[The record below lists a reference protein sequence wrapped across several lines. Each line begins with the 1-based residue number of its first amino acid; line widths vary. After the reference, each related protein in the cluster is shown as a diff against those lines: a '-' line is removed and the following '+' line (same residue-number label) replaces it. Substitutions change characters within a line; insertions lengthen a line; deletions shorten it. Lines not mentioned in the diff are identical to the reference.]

1 METVLQ
7 RLGGHAIKIWQD
19 NTPFQIKARHLI
31 LINPELINISF
42 YFLIQ
47 KMVSGYSE
55 YNHAGSCASRVAIL
69 CLFFC
74 AILSNCRKGSNGA
87 ASGRGAGMR
96 RRQFGGDRQTG
107 QGM

>member
-1 METVLQ
+1 MLQ
-7 RLGGHAIKIWQD
+7 RLGGHAIKMWQD
-19 NTPFQIKARHLI
+19 NMQCQIKTRHLI
-31 LINPELINISF
+31 LINPELINIF
-42 YFLIQ
+42 LYLLIQ

-55 YNHAGSCASRVAIL
+55 YNHAGACESRVAIL

-96 RRQFGGDRQTG
+96 RRQFRGGRQTG